1 MATLAK
7 LELEGLDD
15 LELAAKLAAR
25 DPAAGRLLTGRNNQR
40 LYRAAWSILRD
51 RAEAEDAVQSGY
63 LRAFA
68 AIGDFAGRSS
78 LGTWLMRI
86 VINEALGRARAARR
100 RRKHLDGGGVAVMEL
115 YRDRL
120 MRGSTDI
127 LPDGALAREE
137 VRRLLE
143 QAVARLPE
151 SFRLVFVMRDV
162 EEMTVEETAQALGI
176 PPATVKTRH
185 HRARRRLR
193 DDLAPELKLAPTGP
207 FPFAGADCEAMTER
221 VVRVFCQAGG

>member
-1 MATLAK
+1 MASVLK

-15 LELAAKLAAR
+15 LALAGKVATR
-25 DPAAGRLLTGRNNQR
+25 DPAAVRLVTERNNQR
-40 LYRAAWSILRD
+40 LYRAAWSILRN

-120 MRGSTDI
+120 MRGSTTEL
-127 LPDGALAREE
+127 LPDGALARTE
-137 VRRLLE
+137 VRLMLE
-143 QAVARLPE
+143 AAISRLPA
-151 SFRLVFVMRDV
+151 SFRLVLVMREAAELSGEV
-162 EEMTVEETAQALGI
+162 TAEADGI
-176 PPATVKTRH
+176 PPATVKTRP
-185 HRARRRLR
+185 HRPRRRPTE
-193 DDLAPELKLAPTGP
+193 DTTAAP
-207 FPFAGADCEAMTER
+207 
-221 VVRVFCQAGG
+221 

>member
-1 MATLAK
+1 MH
-7 LELEGLDD
+7 LEG
-15 LELAAKLAAR
+15 
-25 DPAAGRLLTGRNNQR
+25 N
-40 LYRAAWSILRD
+40 
-51 RAEAEDAVQSGY
+51 
-63 LRAFA
+63 
-68 AIGDFAGRSS
+68 
-78 LGTWLMRI
+78 
-86 VINEALGRARAARR
+86 
-100 RRKHLDGGGVAVMEL
+100 GVAVMEL

-137 VRRLLE
+137 VRRVLE

-162 EEMTVEETAQALGI
+162 EEMTVEETAQAPGI
-176 PPATVKTRH
+176 PPATAKSRH

-193 DDLAPELKLAPTGP
+193 DDLAPEHKSALTGA

>member
-1 MATLAK
+1 MASVLK

-15 LELAAKLAAR
+15 LALAGKVATR
-25 DPAAGRLLTGRNNQR
+25 DPAAVRLVTERNNQR
-40 LYRAAWSILRD
+40 LYRAAWSILRN

-120 MRGSTDI
+120 MRGSTTEL
-127 LPDGALAREE
+127 LPDGALARTE
-137 VRRLLE
+137 VRLMLE
-143 QAVARLPE
+143 EAISRLPA
-151 SFRLVFVMRDV
+151 SFRLVFVMREV
-162 EEMTVEETAQALGI
+162 RSEEHTS
-176 PPATVKTRH
+176 
-185 HRARRRLR
+185 
-193 DDLAPELKLAPTGP
+193 ELQSLMRTSYA
-207 FPFAGADCEAMTER
+207 
-221 VVRVFCQAGG
+221 VFCLKKKKNNTVSIT

>member
-7 LELEGLDD
+7 LELEGLND
-15 LELAAKLAAR
+15 LELAAMLAAR
-25 DPAAGRLLTGRNNQR
+25 DPAAVRLVTGRNNQR
-40 LYRAAWSILRD
+40 LYRAAWSILRN

-100 RRKHLDGGGVAVMEL
+100 RRKHLDGDGVAVMEL

-162 EEMTVEETAQALGI
+162 EEMSVEETAQALGI

-193 DDLAPELKLAPTGP
+193 DDLAPELKSALTGA